1 MMTEIIS
8 TRLKKEEIEE
18 LNRISENEHI
28 DRSALVRKFLIRQL
42 QEYKMRDMAEKYR
55 KGLASI
61 AEAATVAG
69 VTIYEMM
76 DYFDREKIKPTETT
90 VEEFNEAMEDARKIV
105 ANHPQD
111 EE

>member
-1 MMTEIIS
+1 MTEIIS

-18 LNRISENEHI
+18 LNRISESEHI
-28 DRSALVRKFLIRQL
+28 DRSALVRKFLIRQV

-55 KGLASI
+55 KGFVSL

-69 VTIYEMM
+69 VSIYEMM
-76 DYFDREKIKPTETT
+76 DYLDREKIKPPETT
-90 VEEFNEAMEDARKIV
+90 IDEFNEALEDARKIFKKQQQ
-105 ANHPQD
+105 N